1 MKYLR
6 VMGGAMKWTAL
17 AAWSWTAC
25 CGTLLAE
32 SPLPGGS
39 KEPLDTASNYTLPYA
54 LIIMTIALGLLVV
67 LHGSSRREREKPEE
81 YQSKELLKGE

>member
-17 AAWSWTAC
+17 AAWSWTVC
-25 CGTLLAE
+25 YGTALAV
-32 SPLPGGS
+32 PPVPGGAN
-39 KEPLDTASNYTLPYA
+39 EPLDTASNYTLPYA
-54 LIIMTIALGLLVV
+54 LIVMTIFLGLLVV

-81 YQSKELLKGE
+81 YKSKELLKED